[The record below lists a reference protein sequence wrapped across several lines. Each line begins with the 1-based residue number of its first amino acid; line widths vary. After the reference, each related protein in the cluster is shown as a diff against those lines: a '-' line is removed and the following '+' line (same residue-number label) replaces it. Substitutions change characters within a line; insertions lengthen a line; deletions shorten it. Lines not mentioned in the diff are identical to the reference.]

1 LNQNKKFKVALV
13 TVSLSGGGAE
23 RVAASL
29 SCFFEAQNIEI
40 HHIVFAGEIV
50 YNHKGKL
57 LHLET
62 LKDKNNSLYSR
73 YKRFLS
79 VYSYFKKEQFD
90 YVVDFRVKE
99 YFLQEIIVNYF
110 VYKKF
115 IQTVHSNSI
124 HLYLHRNKFLNKIL
138 YKNAQK
144 VVAVSSIIKQK
155 IEHYYQYNNIELL
168 HNPIDFILINSLKN
182 ESLTVDYQYILSI
195 GRMEDNVKQ
204 FDHLI
209 ESYANS
215 ILPSQQIKLVILGEG
230 KLRPKWESL
239 TSQYNLQEMII
250 FKGAVSNPF
259 MYYKNALYTVMTSK
273 YEGFPM
279 VLLESLAC
287 ETPVISYNFFSNS
300 NEIIQHEHNG
310 LLVENQNKVKITE
323 ALNRFHNDKVLYLRC
338 KNNAQASVQQ
348 YSLEQIGAKWIQLF
362 NELQ

>member
-1 LNQNKKFKVALV
+1 MNQNKKFKVALV

-29 SCFFEAQNIEI
+29 SCFFEAQNIEV
-40 HHIVFAGEIV
+40 HHVVFAGEIV
-50 YNHKGKL
+50 YNYKGKL
-57 LHLET
+57 LHLQT
-62 LKDKNNSLYSR
+62 LKDKSNSLYSR
-73 YKRFLS
+73 CKRFLS
-79 VYSYFKKEQFD
+79 LYNYFKKEKFD

-99 YFLQEIIVNYF
+99 YFLQEFIINYF

-115 IQTVHSNSI
+115 IQTVHSNAI
-124 HLYLHRNKFLNKIL
+124 HLYLPKNKFLNKLL

-155 IEHYYQYNNIELL
+155 VEHYYQYKNIELL
-168 HNPIDFILINSLKN
+168 HNPIDFTLIDCLKK
-182 ESLTVDYQYILSI
+182 EVLGIDFQYILSV

-209 ESYANS
+209 ESYVNS
-215 ILPSQQIKLVILGEG
+215 ILPSKQIKLVILGEG
-230 KLRPKWESL
+230 KLRPKWETL
-239 TSQYNLQEMII
+239 ASQYNLQEMII

-259 MYYKNALYTVMTSK
+259 MYYKNALYTVITSK

-300 NEIIQHEHNG
+300 NEVVQHKHNG
-310 LLVENQNKVKITE
+310 LLVENQNKEKITE
-323 ALNRFHNDKVLYLRC
+323 ALNRFHTNNALYLHC
-338 KNNAQASVQQ
+338 KSNAKTSVQQ
-348 YSLEQIGAKWIQLF
+348 YSLEQIGTKWIQLF